1 MVNEHRIRF
10 EGAAAVALTVATAI
24 ADADGVDLTSS
35 EPPTAI
41 SDGKVRLDLSVRASD
56 EAIAAAL
63 DEVRLRIP
71 ADSSIELDPR

>member
-10 EGAAAVALTVATAI
+10 EGSSAAALTVATAI

-41 SDGKVRLDLSVRASD
+41 ADGKVRLDLRVQASS
-56 EAIAAAL
+56 ESIAAAL
-63 DEVRLRIP
+63 EAIGRSIP
-71 ADSSIELDPR
+71 VDSSIELDPS